1 MNIAL
6 LTAAG
11 IGSRMKISTPK
22 QFIYV
27 KNKPLLVYTLEAF
40 ENHPNIDTIVVV
52 TLPDWI
58 EVVKAYAKQY
68 NISKLKYIV
77 AGGKDGQESIFNGLK
92 VIKDHYSDED
102 AVMIHDGNRCLVS
115 GEIISNN
122 LATYYEYGDAVT
134 AIPVVEVVVENNE
147 GQSILD
153 RDKLWRTQTPHT
165 YSLSTLWKAHKKSC

>member
-58 EVVKAYAKQY
+58 EVVKAYAK
-68 NISKLKYIV
+68 
-77 AGGKDGQESIFNGLK
+77 
-92 VIKDHYSDED
+92 
-102 AVMIHDGNRCLVS
+102 
-115 GEIISNN
+115 
-122 LATYYEYGDAVT
+122 
-134 AIPVVEVVVENNE
+134 
-147 GQSILD
+147 
-153 RDKLWRTQTPHT
+153 
-165 YSLSTLWKAHKKSC
+165 